1 MRFQLNLNGPCFRVL
16 GSRVLVAPALAV
28 PYGCAASV
36 GAPPSGGTTHTAR
49 GAGDSSA
56 RGQFTAFLDA
66 AVATRVPWVGIFD
79 GVHLRDTGE
88 GDEWTIWEDFER
100 RVWIADSRVLAVQ
113 VVGDT
118 MADASALLTIVADQH
133 QDPDSAE
140 ARYIATVGVR
150 EDTAHWTMVRDP
162 ADSVVPGR
170 WKVRGDAHEGFGV
183 FAVGRFIRWTGKG
196 SERRALALV
205 DSIRKARS
213 LPLVR

>member
-28 PYGCAASV
+28 LYGCAASV
-36 GAPPSGGTTHTAR
+36 GAPPSKGFIHAAVVT
-49 GAGDSSA
+49 GDSSA
-56 RGQFTAFLDA
+56 RGQFAAFLDA
-66 AVATRVPWVGIFD
+66 AVATRVPWVGRID

-88 GDEWTIWEDFER
+88 GEEWSIWEDLER
-100 RVWIADSRVLAVQ
+100 RVWIADSRILAVH

-118 MADASALLTIVADQH
+118 IADASAALTIVADQH
-133 QDPDSAE
+133 QDLESVEP
-140 ARYIATVGVR
+140 RYIATIAVR
-150 EDTAHWTMVRDP
+150 EDTAHWWMVRDP
-162 ADSVVPGR
+162 VDSVVPGR